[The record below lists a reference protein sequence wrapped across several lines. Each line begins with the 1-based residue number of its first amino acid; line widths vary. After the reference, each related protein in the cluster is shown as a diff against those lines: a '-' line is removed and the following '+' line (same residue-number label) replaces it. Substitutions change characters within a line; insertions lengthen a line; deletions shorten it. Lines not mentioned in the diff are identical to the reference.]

1 MTRILRENLSFE
13 QAGMVIE
20 SIANDASDPTKGK
33 SLYMR
38 GTFIEGDIRN
48 LNERVYPVHEI
59 RRAVEDVRNI
69 IQSGHS
75 VLGELDHPEQL
86 TINLDRVSHIITD
99 MWMDGRKGI
108 GKLKILD
115 TPMGQIARTLLE
127 ADVKLGVSSRGSGN
141 VTDGG
146 NVSDFQIITVDIVAR
161 PSAPNAYPTP
171 VYEAL
176 NMSRRGAIVEDLAT
190 AVKNDHAAQKYLAAE
205 LRSFIDSLR

>member
-1 MTRILRENLSFE
+1 MSRILRENLSFE
-13 QAGMVIE
+13 QAGIVIE
-20 SIANDASDPTKGK
+20 SIANDAADPTKGK
-33 SLYMR
+33 SLYMK
-38 GTFIEGDIRN
+38 GTFIQGDVRN

-59 RRAVEDVRNI
+59 RRAVEDVRGI
-69 IQSGHS
+69 IQGGHS

-99 MWMDGRKGI
+99 MWMDGRNGI
-108 GKLKILD
+108 GKLKILG

-127 ADVKLGVSSRGSGN
+127 DGVKLGVSSRGSGN

-190 AVKNDHAAQKYLAAE
+190 AVKNDPAAQKYLSDE
-205 LRSFIDSLR
+205 LRSFINSLR